1 MNITIHYEK
10 IQFNWIELHYSKNYD
25 TFIHNSYD
33 TGNWNTK

>member
-10 IQFNWIELHYSKNYD
+10 IRFSWIELNYSKNYD
-25 TFIHNSYD
+25 NSYD